1 MLLVLDKTGKHHLIM
16 DIENKVGFVD
26 EKRIDLDIVLPW
38 SVKFNESKNAFQWVC
53 LEGKD
58 IVFYSYVLNK

>member
-1 MLLVLDKTGKHHLIM
+1 MLLLLDKTGKHHLIM